1 VGVGEAS
8 VVALA
13 ALGQQCLGLLEEDR
27 VEQRLIG
34 LVDDIAE
41 GDLAEVAAIAQ
52 DAEDDLGAPSPPG
65 AGAMPVVQ
73 SVGDG
78 GCAGSFG
85 AVAGEDLTG
94 LMVDSG
100 QAPRAKLIAGLRG
113 VAVLVVGTK
122 AHQ

>member
-1 VGVGEAS
+1 MRLVNRYSGVGEAS

-27 VEQRLIG
+27 VEQRLVG

-41 GDLAEVAAIAQ
+41 GNLAEVAAIAQ

-65 AGAMPVVQ
+65 AGAMPVVIQ

-78 GCAGSFG
+78 GCARSFC
-85 AVAGEDLTG
+85 AIAGEDPFDDRELG
-94 LMVDSG
+94 GSDG
-100 QAPRAKLIAGLRG
+100 E
-113 VAVLVVGTK
+113 VVVVVE
-122 AHQ
+122 A